1 MTVTVANLISAAAFV
16 LTLIGACWRMSTII
30 QRNTDAVV
38 ALTARIDRM
47 DAGNAK
53 EHNEMWD
60 KIERSE
66 TRSTTTR
73 RGYSCSNINNNRHGG
88 RCRARR
94 CPLFPIK

>member
-16 LTLIGACWRMSTII
+16 LTLLGACWRMSTII

-60 KIERSE
+60 TIERSE
-66 TRSTTTR
+66 DTL
-73 RGYSCSNINNNRHGG
+73 NDHE
-88 RCRARR
+88 AR
-94 CPLFPIK
+94 LHLLEHK

>member
-16 LTLIGACWRMSTII
+16 LTLLGACWRMSTII

-60 KIERSE
+60 RIERSE
-66 TRSTTTR
+66 DTL
-73 RGYSCSNINNNRHGG
+73 NDHE
-88 RCRARR
+88 AR
-94 CPLFPIK
+94 LQLLEHK

>member
-16 LTLIGACWRMSTII
+16 LTLLGACLRMSTII

-66 TRSTTTR
+66 DTL
-73 RGYSCSNINNNRHGG
+73 NDHE
-88 RCRARR
+88 AR
-94 CPLFPIK
+94 LQLLEHK

>member
-1 MTVTVANLISAAAFV
+1 MAVSIANIISAAAFV
-16 LTLIGACWRMSTII
+16 LTLIGACWRMSPII

-60 KIERSE
+60 KIGRASCRERV
-66 TRSTTTR
+66 
-73 RGYSCSNINNNRHGG
+73 
-88 RCRARR
+88 
-94 CPLFPIK
+94 

>member
-1 MTVTVANLISAAAFV
+1 MTGTVANLISAAAFV

-66 TRSTTTR
+66 DTLNDHETRLQLLE
-73 RGYSCSNINNNRHGG
+73 H
-88 RCRARR
+88 
-94 CPLFPIK
+94 K

>member
-30 QRNTDAVV
+30 QRNTDAVM

-53 EHNEMWD
+53 EHNEMWN

-66 TRSTTTR
+66 DTL
-73 RGYSCSNINNNRHGG
+73 NDHE
-88 RCRARR
+88 AR
-94 CPLFPIK
+94 LQLLEHK

>member
-1 MTVTVANLISAAAFV
+1 MTITVANLISAAAFV

-66 TRSTTTR
+66 DT
-73 RGYSCSNINNNRHGG
+73 IHDHE
-88 RCRARR
+88 AR
-94 CPLFPIK
+94 LQLLEHK

>member
-16 LTLIGACWRMSTII
+16 LTLIVACWRMSTII

-66 TRSTTTR
+66 GTL
-73 RGYSCSNINNNRHGG
+73 NDHE
-88 RCRARR
+88 AR
-94 CPLFPIK
+94 LQLLEHK

>member
-1 MTVTVANLISAAAFV
+1 MLTMTVTVANLISAAAFV

-47 DAGNAK
+47 EAGNAK

-66 TRSTTTR
+66 DTL
-73 RGYSCSNINNNRHGG
+73 NDHE
-88 RCRARR
+88 AR
-94 CPLFPIK
+94 LQLLEHK

>member
-16 LTLIGACWRMSTII
+16 LTLIGACWRMSTVI

-66 TRSTTTR
+66 DTLNDHETRLQLLE
-73 RGYSCSNINNNRHGG
+73 H
-88 RCRARR
+88 
-94 CPLFPIK
+94 K

>member
-16 LTLIGACWRMSTII
+16 LTLLGACWRMSTII

-53 EHNEMWD
+53 EHNEMGETM
-60 KIERSE
+60 ERSE
-66 TRSTTTR
+66 DTLTD
-73 RGYSCSNINNNRHGG
+73 HE
-88 RCRARR
+88 AR
-94 CPLFPIK
+94 LQLLEHK

>member
-16 LTLIGACWRMSTII
+16 LTLLGACWRMSTII

-66 TRSTTTR
+66 DTL
-73 RGYSCSNINNNRHGG
+73 NDHE
-88 RCRARR
+88 AR
-94 CPLFPIK
+94 LQSLEHK

>member
-16 LTLIGACWRMSTII
+16 LTLFGACWRMSTII

-66 TRSTTTR
+66 DTL
-73 RGYSCSNINNNRHGG
+73 NDHE
-88 RCRARR
+88 AR
-94 CPLFPIK
+94 LQLLEHK

>member
-1 MTVTVANLISAAAFV
+1 MIVTVANLISAAAFV
-16 LTLIGACWRMSTII
+16 LTLLGACWRMSTII

-60 KIERSE
+60 TIERSE
-66 TRSTTTR
+66 DTL
-73 RGYSCSNINNNRHGG
+73 NDHE
-88 RCRARR
+88 AR
-94 CPLFPIK
+94 LQLLEHK

>member
-16 LTLIGACWRMSTII
+16 LTLLGACWRMSTII

-60 KIERSE
+60 TIERSE
-66 TRSTTTR
+66 DTL
-73 RGYSCSNINNNRHGG
+73 NDHE
-88 RCRARR
+88 ARR
-94 CPLFPIK
+94 QLLEHK

>member
-66 TRSTTTR
+66 DTLNDHEVRLQLLE
-73 RGYSCSNINNNRHGG
+73 H
-88 RCRARR
+88 
-94 CPLFPIK
+94 K

>member
-1 MTVTVANLISAAAFV
+1 MTVTVANLISAAAFA

-66 TRSTTTR
+66 DTLNDHETRLQLLE
-73 RGYSCSNINNNRHGG
+73 H
-88 RCRARR
+88 
-94 CPLFPIK
+94 K

>member
-16 LTLIGACWRMSTII
+16 LTLLGACWRMRTII

-66 TRSTTTR
+66 DTL
-73 RGYSCSNINNNRHGG
+73 NDHE
-88 RCRARR
+88 AR
-94 CPLFPIK
+94 LQLLEHK

>member
-16 LTLIGACWRMSTII
+16 LTLLGACWRMSTII

-47 DAGNAK
+47 DTGNAK

-66 TRSTTTR
+66 DTL
-73 RGYSCSNINNNRHGG
+73 NDHE
-88 RCRARR
+88 AR
-94 CPLFPIK
+94 LQLLEHK

>member
-16 LTLIGACWRMSTII
+16 LTLLGACWRMSTII

-66 TRSTTTR
+66 DKL
-73 RGYSCSNINNNRHGG
+73 NDHE
-88 RCRARR
+88 AR
-94 CPLFPIK
+94 LQLLEHK

>member
-16 LTLIGACWRMSTII
+16 LTLLGACWRTSTII

-60 KIERSE
+60 TIERSE
-66 TRSTTTR
+66 DTL
-73 RGYSCSNINNNRHGG
+73 NDHE
-88 RCRARR
+88 AR
-94 CPLFPIK
+94 LQLLEHK

>member
-16 LTLIGACWRMSTII
+16 LTLLGACWRMSTII

-60 KIERSE
+60 KIGRSE
-66 TRSTTTR
+66 DTL
-73 RGYSCSNINNNRHGG
+73 NDHE
-88 RCRARR
+88 AR
-94 CPLFPIK
+94 LQLLEHK

>member
-1 MTVTVANLISAAAFV
+1 MTVTVANLTSAAAFV

-66 TRSTTTR
+66 DTL
-73 RGYSCSNINNNRHGG
+73 NDHE
-88 RCRARR
+88 AR
-94 CPLFPIK
+94 LQLLEHK

>member
-60 KIERSE
+60 KIGRSE
-66 TRSTTTR
+66 DTLNDHETRLQLLE
-73 RGYSCSNINNNRHGG
+73 H
-88 RCRARR
+88 
-94 CPLFPIK
+94 K

>member
-1 MTVTVANLISAAAFV
+1 MTVTVANLISVAAFV

-66 TRSTTTR
+66 DTL
-73 RGYSCSNINNNRHGG
+73 NDHE
-88 RCRARR
+88 AR
-94 CPLFPIK
+94 LQLLEHK

>member
-16 LTLIGACWRMSTII
+16 LTLLGACWRMSTII

-60 KIERSE
+60 TIERSE
-66 TRSTTTR
+66 ATL
-73 RGYSCSNINNNRHGG
+73 NDHE
-88 RCRARR
+88 AR
-94 CPLFPIK
+94 LQLLEHK

>member
-1 MTVTVANLISAAAFV
+1 MNIGALIVWLLAMASGAAAFI

-60 KIERSE
+60 KIEKSEDAISDHE
-66 TRSTTTR
+66 TRLQLLER
-73 RGYSCSNINNNRHGG
+73 
-88 RCRARR
+88 
-94 CPLFPIK
+94 K

>member
-16 LTLIGACWRMSTII
+16 LTLLGACWRMSTII

-60 KIERSE
+60 TIERSE
-66 TRSTTTR
+66 DTLK
-73 RGYSCSNINNNRHGG
+73 YHE
-88 RCRARR
+88 AR
-94 CPLFPIK
+94 LQLLEHK

>member
-16 LTLIGACWRMSTII
+16 LTLIGACWRMSTIV

-38 ALTARIDRM
+38 ALTARIDLM

-66 TRSTTTR
+66 DTL
-73 RGYSCSNINNNRHGG
+73 NDHE
-88 RCRARR
+88 AR
-94 CPLFPIK
+94 LQLLEHK

>member
-1 MTVTVANLISAAAFV
+1 MAVTVANLISAAAFV

-53 EHNEMWD
+53 EHNERWD
-60 KIERSE
+60 KIEKSEDAISEQE
-66 TRSTTTR
+66 TRMQLPER
-73 RGYSCSNINNNRHGG
+73 
-88 RCRARR
+88 
-94 CPLFPIK
+94 K

>member
-30 QRNTDAVV
+30 QRNTDAVM

-60 KIERSE
+60 KIEHSEDAINDHE
-66 TRSTTTR
+66 TRLQLLER
-73 RGYSCSNINNNRHGG
+73 
-88 RCRARR
+88 
-94 CPLFPIK
+94 K

>member
-66 TRSTTTR
+66 DTLNDHESRLQLLE
-73 RGYSCSNINNNRHGG
+73 H
-88 RCRARR
+88 
-94 CPLFPIK
+94 K

>member
-66 TRSTTTR
+66 DTL
-73 RGYSCSNINNNRHGG
+73 NDHE
-88 RCRARR
+88 AR
-94 CPLFPIK
+94 LQLLEHK

>member
-30 QRNTDAVV
+30 LRNTDAVV

-66 TRSTTTR
+66 DTL
-73 RGYSCSNINNNRHGG
+73 NDHE
-88 RCRARR
+88 AR
-94 CPLFPIK
+94 LQLLEHK

>member
-1 MTVTVANLISAAAFV
+1 MTVTVANLISAAAFM

-66 TRSTTTR
+66 DTL
-73 RGYSCSNINNNRHGG
+73 NDHE
-88 RCRARR
+88 AR
-94 CPLFPIK
+94 LQLLEHK

>member
-60 KIERSE
+60 KIERGEDTLNDHE
-66 TRSTTTR
+66 TRLQLLE
-73 RGYSCSNINNNRHGG
+73 H
-88 RCRARR
+88 
-94 CPLFPIK
+94 K

>member
-16 LTLIGACWRMSTII
+16 LTLLGACWRMSTII

-47 DAGNAK
+47 DAGNVK

-66 TRSTTTR
+66 DTL
-73 RGYSCSNINNNRHGG
+73 NDHE
-88 RCRARR
+88 AR
-94 CPLFPIK
+94 LQLLEHK